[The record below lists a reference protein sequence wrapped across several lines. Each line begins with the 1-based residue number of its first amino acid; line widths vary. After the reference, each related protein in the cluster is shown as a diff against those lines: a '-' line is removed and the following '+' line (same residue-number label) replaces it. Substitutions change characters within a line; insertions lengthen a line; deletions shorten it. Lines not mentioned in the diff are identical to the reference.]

1 MGHKQKPFWSRNTFC
16 QIQSLGPVSGFHA
29 QRHYMQGEEHNI
41 VPQKD
46 THFDT
51 LCMYCLLKGI
61 MPSNHSQAWKTPAVA
76 LWKSKIA
83 SGLLYISR
91 EYHSESEEGLSCLP
105 RLIAVQ
111 SWWLLSPVFWA
122 RAREPAAIWSPP
134 SGAPSAPRRGRF
146 RKQRTP
152 TGRRL
157 VSGRRA
163 VFGTAWHIRKATE
176 TPRVFWKLGCPLKVD
191 LTCRTLDFRDGN
203 GDKTLSCTDS
213 DPTGF
218 CPKVSEIDRFFDHLV
233 MASRVPIP

>member
-16 QIQSLGPVSGFHA
+16 QIQSLGQWFSCTKALHA
-29 QRHYMQGEEHNI
+29 GRGTQHCT
-41 VPQKD
+41 QKD

-51 LCMYCLLKGI
+51 LCLYCLLKGI

-83 SGLLYISR
+83 SGTLYISR

-134 SGAPSAPRRGRF
+134 SGAPQPRVAGAFESREP
-146 RKQRTP
+146 Q
-152 TGRRL
+152 
-157 VSGRRA
+157 RA
-163 VFGTAWHIRKATE
+163 VAWSAGGERFLGRLGTFEK
-176 TPRVFWKLGCPLKVD
+176 PLKRHVYFENWVA
-191 LTCRTLDFRDGN
+191 L
-203 GDKTLSCTDS
+203 
-213 DPTGF
+213 
-218 CPKVSEIDRFFDHLV
+218 
-233 MASRVPIP
+233 